1 MGALPPHER
10 ARCACVCRAWRAAVA
25 DVSLWLRLDLTSID
39 GVQWGLARRTEA
51 LLRGAARRARNQ
63 LEFLAAPGSQDLWRA
78 VSHVVAANSDSL
90 REVWYGVAPCG
101 NVNVGAPS
109 AAAVEDL
116 LRAAPELPACHVAI
130 AIGGTNDL
138 RFAGPMLC
146 GEPPFA
152 ALRVHHLELTTRM
165 SYGQMLRLAADVAAC
180 PHGTLSS
187 LRMYYVHLDSAA
199 VTDALVDALVVQ
211 RCSSLT
217 LSECY
222 TTPAAAS
229 WLAHLLRGGAL
240 TELAISHDNNGPLL
254 DAPAATLL
262 AGALRECSTLRSLEL
277 RRVPA
282 LSDAR
287 IAAAL
292 LPALTAHPSLRRL
305 ILVDDGNGG
314 CDDATAACLGALVA
328 ANAPLELLTLDLGP
342 GQPGEEWL
350 RPLLEALPRNT
361 RLRELCCSSQD
372 VSEAF
377 ARDALLPAVRANAG
391 LRCLGPSWQFAGL
404 HVAPSLGEALAL
416 LDRRARDADA
426 TL

>member
-1 MGALPPHER
+1 M
-10 ARCACVCRAWRAAVA
+10 
-25 DVSLWLRLDLTSID
+25 
-39 GVQWGLARRTEA
+39 
-51 LLRGAARRARNQ
+51 
-63 LEFLAAPGSQDLWRA
+63 
-78 VSHVVAANSDSL
+78 VAANADSL
-90 REVWYGVAPCG
+90 REVWYGVAPCR

-130 AIGGTNDL
+130 AIDGTNDL
-138 RFAGPMLC
+138 RFAGLAGPMLR

-152 ALRVHHLELTTRM
+152 ALRVHHLELSTM

-187 LRMYYVHLDSAA
+187 LRIYHVHLDLAA

-305 ILVDDGNGG
+305 ILEDDGNGG

-328 ANAPLELLTLDLGP
+328 ANAPLEVLTLDLGP

-361 RLRELCCSSQD
+361 RLRELCCSFQD

-391 LRCLGPSWQFAGL
+391 LQRLRRSWHGNGL
-404 HVAPSLGEALAL
+404 HVAPSLDEAMAL
-416 LDRRARDADA
+416 VERRARDAGA